1 MGQFPV
7 PSSPWEMVSI
17 DIIGPILNSEG
28 VQKYAIVLVD
38 RYSKCPEVEVRESV
52 DTEVVLA
59 FLNAIFVKEGIPK
72 IIMCDNGP
80 QFIPAKWEAFMSRN
94 GIEVKH
100 TPIYHP
106 AGNGLAER
114 FNRVIMGTI
123 QAAISDGQDWEKE
136 LPKMLWAYRI
146 TPGSTGYS
154 QFKIL
159 RGREPFTKDNV
170 AWRQMV
176 VQSRWSPAIVK
187 RNLERAQETYTEH
200 YNKRRNV
207 HAVSLEK
214 GDWSL
219 NDQETYHYGNKATV
233 LCTPDGFF
241 VVVIS
246 RNFVSQSI
254 RLDTAHFADGGAA
267 CQPKVATASFR
278 LFRFPLH
285 QCGTIVQMLSDR
297 IVYENTLKS
306 AIDVQHSENGSITR
320 DTAFTLTVRCSYTT
334 SDSLQAVAEV
344 LPLPPPQ
351 NIFESG
357 PLRLEMRIAKDALY
371 SAYYT
376 EEEYPI
382 VKVLRDLI
390 FVEVRLLQRTDPS
403 LRLVLDQCWA
413 GPTSNPRQEPQWPIL
428 VDGCPFSRDNL
439 PSTTVS
445 LDTSIQFPS
454 HYSRFTAAAFTFVD
468 FTSPLSHGDQV
479 YFFCAASV
487 CHPTAAEQCTP
498 LCPPPRGRQK
508 RFLRLV
514 EDKPMNLVIS
524 PGPLILRGKPIV
536 DQKIRSSPLPTSAP
550 LLLTWLPVAA
560 GVATGMAV
568 TLLALSVLCWRKIG
582 QAVFAGTMQK

>member
-1 MGQFPV
+1 MGRVCEFSGLWPWVCLLVLEASFPELAAAANSVLKAHYDCGEHGLQLVASLV
-7 PSSPWEMVSI
+7 PWPPGDRVDFQILDEFGNAKDVEDCWACQHWVTT
-17 DIIGPILNSEG
+17 GPQGE
-28 VQKYAIVLVD
+28 A
-38 RYSKCPEVEVRESV
+38 
-52 DTEVVLA
+52 VLA
-59 FLNAIFVKEGIPK
+59 VKYTGCYVSVAENRFYLKVRVLQRSASQEPVLLQDIEITCKKPLPGTWVRLLPPPWNVSLNTP
-72 IIMCDNGP
+72 P
-80 QFIPAKWEAFMSRN
+80 QQ
-94 GIEVKH
+94 EVS
-100 TPIYHP
+100 T
-106 AGNGLAER
+106 L
-114 FNRVIMGTI
+114 
-123 QAAISDGQDWEKE
+123 
-136 LPKMLWAYRI
+136 
-146 TPGSTGYS
+146 TPGTSPNLPSVCKVGS
-154 QFKIL
+154 GKIPCGGNSSASLDACL
-159 RGREPFTKDNV
+159 RSGCCYDPAD
-170 AWRQMV
+170 
-176 VQSRWSPAIVK
+176 QSAPC
-187 RNLERAQETYTEH
+187 Y
-200 YNKRRNV
+200 
-207 HAVSLEK
+207 
-214 GDWSL
+214 
-219 NDQETYHYGNKATV
+219 YGNKATV

-246 RNFVSQSI
+246 RDFVSQSI

-285 QCGTIVQMLSDR
+285 HCGTIVQMLSDR

-334 SDSLQAVAEV
+334 SDHLQAVAEV

-382 VKVLRDLI
+382 VRVLRDLI

-428 VDGCPFSRDNL
+428 VDGCPFSGDNL

-498 LCPPPRGRQK
+498 LCPPARGRQK

-514 EDKPMNLVIS
+514 EDKPMNLVVS

-536 DQKIRSSPLPTSAP
+536 DQKIGSSSLPTSAP

-560 GVATGMAV
+560 GLATGMAV